1 MQQRFTVARPV
12 SALTAPARV
21 PAPRS
26 ARRLQVVPNQAGP
39 APKRA
44 AEHPLALGRD
54 TRARLSQA
62 VEILTPPVLS
72 DAMRLALV
80 VLASRTPEATGVV
93 EIRVRELGRWM
104 GLSESYVSSVVLPGL
119 RQAGAVRTAT
129 IPGEFGEDR
138 ALRCEV
144 VALWNAH
151 GVVGH
156 PLALRRTEFA
166 TLQRL
171 CEALFAPGWEH
182 RDGTVT
188 QPGLLG
194 IRTGRGAAT
203 DRLAL
208 LKLTLEATETGRVRL
223 CGGSVP
229 ARRGRLAATVAR
241 LLGCTASGGERVLY
255 RLETAGVV
263 ERVRLATKS
272 GLSHRSRLVIPAVAA
287 AHKARAGTT
296 RTARRSAQSS
306 DSRGPDATAG
316 ASEGAQPRKE
326 RQLNAL
332 PMDQDGR
339 KSDPDATAGLH
350 TDHPSVVP
358 VVFPPTLELGFSGEA
373 ASDTGTLPHRAVVRE
388 DSPIGPLE
396 DPQPLGRTARNPLRG
411 DQPSDFALPESHS
424 DLARATAAVRR
435 LQLVSGEKQQQRRAV
450 PRPPKDLEVVLRPVS
465 MLWARLDRQGARDRV
480 VAAVRSEL
488 EMLSHVTG
496 SQRAQWALAERLYW
510 RLDEQDGPAQVNDPV
525 GWLISRGLPRRTS
538 CSDVR
543 CDDGVRLDT
552 RDSCGTCDYLIADR
566 RALRG
571 RVAADIDAQVP
582 GIGGPERQRA
592 IEGRMR
598 DETERAAGRAALR
611 RQRAEKER
619 AERQRLLD
627 ERRARDEQERLTEQ
641 AAAQAQEMAPC
652 EDCGTP
658 DTGGLCGTCRETRA
672 IELVSRRA
680 VTIASAAYA
689 DPADADNVRTT
700 AAAAEEAL
708 RHSIQAAQEELR
720 QRAGT
725 TEVSAHALALAG
737 RLAAEATEAKLR
749 NAALESLASRAS
761 AELEAQAAYSATMRS
776 WRRYGTRACAR
787 QAAREAGEQARA
799 RAVRHLLALR
809 TGVLQGTLPV
819 EVLQAGAVVDH
830 YALGAARART
840 ALRGVCSA

>member
-1 MQQRFTVARPV
+1 M
-12 SALTAPARV
+12 
-21 PAPRS
+21 
-26 ARRLQVVPNQAGP
+26 
-39 APKRA
+39 
-44 AEHPLALGRD
+44 
-54 TRARLSQA
+54 
-62 VEILTPPVLS
+62 EILTPTFLS

-93 EIRVRELGRWM
+93 EIRVRELGRWL

-156 PLALRRTEFA
+156 PLALQRKEFA

-188 QPGLLG
+188 PPGLLG
-194 IRTGRGAAT
+194 SRTGRGAAT

-208 LKLTLEATETGRVRL
+208 LRLTLEATETGRVRL

-241 LLGCTASGGERVLY
+241 LLGCSPSGGERVLY

-287 AHKARAGTT
+287 AHKARAGASGKTL
-296 RTARRSAQSS
+296 RSAQSS
-306 DSRGPDATAG
+306 DPSDPDATAG
-316 ASEGAQPRKE
+316 ASGAAQPRKE
-326 RQLNAL
+326 RQLNAV
-332 PMDQDGR
+332 PVDQDGR
-339 KSDPDATAGLH
+339 NSDPDVTAGLH

-358 VVFPPTLELGFSGEA
+358 VVFPPTVELGFSGKA
-373 ASDTGTLPHRAVVRE
+373 AFDTGALPERAGVRE
-388 DSPIGPLE
+388 DNPIDPLE
-396 DPQPLGRTARNPLRG
+396 GPRPPLSGTSGSPLRG
-411 DQPSDFALPESHS
+411 EQPSDFVPS
-424 DLARATAAVRR
+424 DSRTDLGEPTSAARR
-435 LQLVSGEKQQQRRAV
+435 LQIVSREKQQQRGRV
-450 PRPPKDLEVVLRPVS
+450 PRPPKDLEVVLGPVS
-465 MLWARLDRQGARDRV
+465 TLWARLDRQGARDRV
-480 VAAVRSEL
+480 VAAARSEL
-488 EMLSHVTG
+488 ELLSRVTG
-496 SQRAQWALAERLYW
+496 PQRAPRALAERLYW
-510 RLDEQDGPAQVNDPV
+510 RLDEQDGPAHVNDPV

-552 RDSCGTCDYLIADR
+552 RESCGTCDYLVADR

-571 RVAADIDAQVP
+571 RIVADVDAQLP
-582 GIGGPERQRA
+582 GIGGAERQRA
-592 IEGRMR
+592 VEERLR
-598 DETERAAGRAALR
+598 EETDRAAGRAALR

-619 AERQRLLD
+619 AERQQLLE
-627 ERRARDEQERLTEQ
+627 ERRARAEQERLTEQ
-641 AAAQAQEMAPC
+641 AAALARETAPC
-652 EDCGTP
+652 EDCGTA
-658 DTGGLCGTCRETRA
+658 DAGGLCGTCGEKRA

-680 VTIASAAYA
+680 VTIVSAACA
-689 DPADADNVRTT
+689 DPADADDVCTT
-700 AAAAEEAL
+700 AAAAEDAL
-708 RHSIQAAQEELR
+708 RQSIQAAQEDLR

-725 TEVSAHALALAG
+725 IEVSEHALALAG
-737 RLAAEATEAKLR
+737 RLAAEATAAKLR
-749 NAALESLASRAS
+749 SSALESLASTAS

-787 QAAREAGEQARA
+787 QAAREAGEQARE

-809 TGVLQGTLPV
+809 TGVLQGTLPA
-819 EVLQAGAVVDH
+819 EVLQAGAVVAP
-830 YALGAARART
+830 YAVGAARART
-840 ALRGVCSA
+840 ALRGARSA